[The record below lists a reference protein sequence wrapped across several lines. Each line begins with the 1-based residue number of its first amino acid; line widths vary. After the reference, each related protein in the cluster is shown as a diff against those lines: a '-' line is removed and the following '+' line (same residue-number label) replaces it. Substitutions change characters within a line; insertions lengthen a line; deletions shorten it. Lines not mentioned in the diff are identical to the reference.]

1 MNLKDSLD
9 KKIFT
14 TIGAIADS
22 MGRECYAV
30 GGYVRDII
38 IGRPSKDIDFVTV
51 GSGIELAEAVAQR
64 LGRHTSLAVYRNYGT
79 AQVRHAD
86 LELEFVGAAASPTAA
101 IREIP

>member
-38 IGRPSKDIDFVTV
+38 IGRPSKDR
-51 GSGIELAEAVAQR
+51 QR
-64 LGRHTSLAVYRNYGT
+64 
-79 AQVRHAD
+79 QVR
-86 LELEFVGAAASPTAA
+86 ELQILVRGQSHFLP
-101 IREIP
+101 R

>member
-64 LGRHTSLAVYRNYGT
+64 LRPPYVVGRLSQL
-79 AQVRHAD
+79 RH
-86 LELEFVGAAASPTAA
+86 GAGAPRRPRA
-101 IREIP
+101 